1 MKRIQCLKDF
11 NTLVGEIPNEFLD
24 YLNCEFYSL
33 YEYLSNGE
41 KLENFILP
49 NYQNMVI
56 FEEGDEINKLLIHTL
71 DLEFVEEVE
80 LNEITIIRIGLNYE
94 EDIQLNYGIKRGNFH
109 AN

>member
-1 MKRIQCLKDF
+1 MKRIHCLKDF
-11 NTLVGEIPNEFLD
+11 NNLVGEFPNEFLD

-41 KLENFILP
+41 KLVNFILP
-49 NYQNMVI
+49 DYQNMVI
-56 FEEGDEINKLLIHTL
+56 LEGEDEINNLLSHTL

-80 LNEITIIRIGLNYE
+80 LSEVIIIRIGINYD
-94 EDIQLNYGIKRGNFH
+94 EDIQLNYAIKRGNLH